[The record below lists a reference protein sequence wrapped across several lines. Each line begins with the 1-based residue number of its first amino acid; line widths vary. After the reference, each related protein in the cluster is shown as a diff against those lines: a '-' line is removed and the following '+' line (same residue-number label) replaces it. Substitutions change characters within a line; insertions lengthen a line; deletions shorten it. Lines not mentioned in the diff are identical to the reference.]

1 MFGLFGFKATHKIL
15 KIQANTFFAFF
26 KIIENHKK
34 QTILIFR
41 NFKLYPILIIQQYTK
56 FKNAKNMIIE
66 FKFSICSDTKYEIN
80 KRYFQTFENIS
91 EYLRIFLRNIHLYLT
106 MFTLQ

>member
-34 QTILIFR
+34 IDNPNIQKFQTI
-41 NFKLYPILIIQQYTK
+41 P
-56 FKNAKNMIIE
+56 
-66 FKFSICSDTKYEIN
+66 
-80 KRYFQTFENIS
+80 YFDNTAI
-91 EYLRIFLRNIHLYLT
+91 YKI
-106 MFTLQ
+106 